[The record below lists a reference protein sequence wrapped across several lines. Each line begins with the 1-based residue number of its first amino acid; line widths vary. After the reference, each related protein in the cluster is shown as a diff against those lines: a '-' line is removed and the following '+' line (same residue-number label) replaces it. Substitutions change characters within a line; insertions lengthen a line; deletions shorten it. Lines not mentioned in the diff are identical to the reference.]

1 MLTSQAGFRGY
12 NEVVNTL
19 PQSHAF
25 ELIAGHVAL
34 DFANTLDNRY
44 NPERRVDR
52 LPTYSEFV
60 AFAGQNGLVNPAQAR
75 ALLAATSKRQ
85 AKLVLDQ
92 AIRLR
97 EALNQLFL
105 AAISGERP
113 SSEAIETLNASLS
126 EARSRRQLSWDR
138 KDFVWSY
145 RGSPD
150 QPSSLIWP
158 IAEAAAELLS
168 SGDRARIREC
178 SNPSC
183 RWLFLDQSKNHSRR
197 WCDMS
202 VCGNRAKARRFHARE
217 RGVAHLGT
225 LAG

>member
-1 MLTSQAGFRGY
+1 LST
-12 NEVVNTL
+12 TL
-19 PQSHAF
+19 SQSHVF
-25 ELIAGHVAL
+25 ELVAGHVAI
-34 DFANTLDNRY
+34 DFVNTVDNRY
-44 NPERRVDR
+44 NPERRVDL
-52 LPTYSEFV
+52 LPTYAQFV
-60 AFAGQNGLVNPAQAR
+60 EFAGQNGVVNAAQAR
-75 ALLAATSKRQ
+75 ALLAATSERQ
-85 AKLVLDQ
+85 AKLVLDR

-113 SSEAIETLNASLS
+113 SSEAIETVNASLS

-138 KDFVWSY
+138 RDFVWRY
-145 RGSPD
+145 RGFPD
-150 QPSSLIWP
+150 QPASPLWP

-168 SGDRARIREC
+168 SGERARIREC
-178 SNPSC
+178 SNETC

-217 RGVAHLGT
+217 RGVSHVGAP
-225 LAG
+225 AG

>member
-1 MLTSQAGFRGY
+1 MRPLT
-12 NEVVNTL
+12 TL
-19 PQSHAF
+19 SQSHAF
-25 ELIAGHVAL
+25 QLIAGHVAL
-34 DFANTLDNRY
+34 DFVNTLDNRCD
-44 NPERRVDR
+44 PERSVDL
-52 LPTYSEFV
+52 LPTYSELV
-60 AFAGQNGLVNPAQAR
+60 AFAGQYGLVNPAQAR
-75 ALLAATSKRQ
+75 LLLAAASERQ
-85 AKLVLDQ
+85 AKLVLDR

-97 EALNQLFL
+97 EALYQLFL

-113 SSEAIETLNASLS
+113 PSEDIETLNASLS

-138 KDFVWSY
+138 KDFVWRY
-145 RGSPD
+145 RGFPD
-150 QPSSLIWP
+150 QPASPIWP

-178 SNPSC
+178 SNETC

-217 RGVAHLGT
+217 RGVFRNGAREG
-225 LAG
+225 